1 MRSEG
6 MNILPSSN
14 ATVNKEP
21 GGKPPP
27 GTEAVP
33 MQPST
38 EARQRL
44 EDYRP
49 QPHTPPPHQSGPPQK
64 QLRGKV
70 PRKRFPTRCH
80 ILTSKALKEI
90 RLYQNST

>member
-6 MNILPSSN
+6 MNNSPSSN

-21 GGKPPP
+21 DGKTPPI
-27 GTEAVP
+27 TETVP
-33 MQPST
+33 MQPSK

-64 QLRGKV
+64 KIEER
-70 PRKRFPTRCH
+70 
-80 ILTSKALKEI
+80 
-90 RLYQNST
+90 YQEKDFRQDTTD